1 MNHDLSII
9 NRLVADR
16 QHAFQSAA
24 AAGRPGGHH
33 PTPRHALSPSQHPYS
48 TYRRGRPAR
57 GRRWPT

>member
-16 QHAFQSAA
+16 QHTFRSAA
-24 AAGRPGGHH
+24 DAGRPGGHH
-33 PTPRHALSPSQHPYS
+33 PTPRHAFTPNQHPYS
-48 TYRRGRPAR
+48 MYRRGRPAR